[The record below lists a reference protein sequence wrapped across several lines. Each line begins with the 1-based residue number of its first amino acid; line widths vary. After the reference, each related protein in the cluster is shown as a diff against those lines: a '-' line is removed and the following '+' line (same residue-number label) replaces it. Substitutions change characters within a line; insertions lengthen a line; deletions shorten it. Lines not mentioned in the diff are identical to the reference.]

1 LSLKNNPMVK
11 ILLVAAFLNG
21 IVCSGQPGKSE
32 IKIPTDPEKSAQ
44 AKNIVLMIGD
54 GMGLA
59 QIYAGMTANK
69 GNLNLERLPDIG
81 FSKTYSNDDYIT
93 DSGAGATAI
102 ATGTKTYNGAISI
115 DQQGI
120 PCRTILEYAENHGKS
135 TGLVVSC
142 SITHAT
148 PACFV
153 AHQSTR
159 KNYEGIAMDLVES
172 GVDVF
177 FGGGLEYFIHRKD
190 GKDLTKQ
197 LTEKGYQFIYSA
209 DSIRFANG
217 NKVAGLLYLSEPP
230 KCSEGRKDELGNAAI
245 KTMEIL
251 SRDDDGFFLMIEG
264 SQIDWGGHDN
274 DKQYIIDEMLD
285 FDRAIGMVLDFA
297 RNNDNT
303 LVIVTAD
310 HETGG
315 MGLTGGDMETGEVTA
330 KFLTRD
336 HTGVMVPVFAFG
348 PGSESFKGIYE
359 NSEIF
364 SKMMSA
370 FGFIPDRI
378 KN

>member
-1 LSLKNNPMVK
+1 MVK

-54 GMGLA
+54 GMGVA

-120 PCRTILEYAENHGKS
+120 PCRTILEYAEDHGKS

-159 KNYEGIAMDLVES
+159 KNYEGIATDLVES

-230 KCSEGRKDELGNAAI
+230 KCSEGRKDELGDAAI

-348 PGSESFKGIYE
+348 PGSESFKGIYK

-364 SKMMSA
+364 NKMMSA